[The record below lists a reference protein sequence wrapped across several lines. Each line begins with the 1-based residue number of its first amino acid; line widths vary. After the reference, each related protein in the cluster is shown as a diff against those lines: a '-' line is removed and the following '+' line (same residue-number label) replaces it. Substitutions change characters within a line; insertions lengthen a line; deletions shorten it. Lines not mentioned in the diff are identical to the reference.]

1 MCSGVVNLALEAVTL
16 IESPIYLGMDGE
28 PLSATAALIPQLRE
42 KYNIIGPRALS
53 EQVVCWHLHTAPQWN
68 NIRLFLRSNLEMPG
82 IRPFLPSRAVCKN
95 FDHTMVVSAKDIN
108 VELLLKDSF
117 CTSL

>member
-53 EQVVCWHLHTAPQWN
+53 ETGGLLASAH
-68 NIRLFLRSNLEMPG
+68 S
-82 IRPFLPSRAVCKN
+82 PS
-95 FDHTMVVSAKDIN
+95 M
-108 VELLLKDSF
+108 E
-117 CTSL
+117 